1 MATRTQGSWRGR
13 WLAAGETVVQV
24 GGLIGLWWL
33 CQAVVN
39 RLGLPVPG
47 GVLGLVVLVALLAS
61 GAMPARWLA
70 RGAGRM
76 LDHLLL
82 FFVPATMTLLNHRE
96 LLGLTGLKVLAV
108 ILVGICS
115 VMAGTALV
123 VEWHSRLRGRH
134 AR

>member
-1 MATRTQGSWRGR
+1 M
-13 WLAAGETVVQV
+13 LAGGETILQV
-24 GGLIGLWWL
+24 GGLIGLWWV
-33 CQAVVN
+33 CQLTTH

-61 GAMPARWLA
+61 GVLPARWLA
-70 RGAGRM
+70 RGAGRL

-96 LLGLTGLKVLAV
+96 LLGVTGLKVLAV
-108 ILVGICS
+108 IFVGICS

-123 VEWHSRLRGRH
+123 VEWQSRLRGRH

>member
-1 MATRTQGSWRGR
+1 MQRKSTRVWPGR
-13 WLAAGETVVQV
+13 LRAGGETLLQV
-24 GGLIGLWWL
+24 GGLIGLWWV
-33 CQAVVN
+33 CQALVGW
-39 RLGLPVPG
+39 LGLPVPG
-47 GVLGLVVLVALLAS
+47 GVLGLVILVALLGS
-61 GAMPARWLA
+61 GALPARWLA

-108 ILVGICS
+108 ILVGIFS

-123 VEWHSRLRGRH
+123 VEWHSRLRARH